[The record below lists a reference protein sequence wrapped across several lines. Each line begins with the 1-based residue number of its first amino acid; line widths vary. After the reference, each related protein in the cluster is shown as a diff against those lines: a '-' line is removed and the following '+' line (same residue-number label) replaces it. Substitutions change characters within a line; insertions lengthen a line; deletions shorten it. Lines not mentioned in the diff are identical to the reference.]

1 MNLLSYSSG
10 GELFKMGVKELS
22 GFSAAALLEA
32 PGRTLAFLEATYI
45 PWLVALPSIFKA
57 L

>member
-1 MNLLSYSSG
+1 
-10 GELFKMGVKELS
+10 MGVKELS

-45 PWLVALPSIFKA
+45 PWLAALPSIFKA